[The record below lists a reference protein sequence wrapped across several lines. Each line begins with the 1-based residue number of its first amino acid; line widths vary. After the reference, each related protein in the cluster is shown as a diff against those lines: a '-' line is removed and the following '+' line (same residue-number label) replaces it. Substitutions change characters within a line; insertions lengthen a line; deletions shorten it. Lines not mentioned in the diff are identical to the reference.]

1 MDKNL
6 LQICYEGESGESY
19 IRSIN
24 EKGQFY
30 VSLSDVL
37 KTLST
42 ENRKMDGKTPQSL
55 LPVIKA
61 VIQTLDPDEIK
72 NFPIIENGVTTSE
85 AFLAEPGL
93 YRVLAQDTSAAG
105 KKFQRWLFHKVLPS
119 IREFGVFPPPPKQE
133 QSEIRAFATS
143 LQQTVNALVM
153 EIAKREELEGRVNDV
168 ELKVNSLESLRDLSK
183 FRSVPQRLMD
193 LGLEVLSIEELWHWC
208 EKLRS
213 ERGAEKIKCP
223 SGIGINTLYPLGL
236 VDEAIAL
243 YQKNVEARQRK

>member
-72 NFPIIENGVTTSE
+72 NFPIIENGITTSE

-105 KKFQRWLFHKVLPS
+105 KKIS
-119 IREFGVFPPPPKQE
+119 
-133 QSEIRAFATS
+133 
-143 LQQTVNALVM
+143 TVAV
-153 EIAKREELEGRVNDV
+153 
-168 ELKVNSLESLRDLSK
+168 S
-183 FRSVPQRLMD
+183 
-193 LGLEVLSIEELWHWC
+193 
-208 EKLRS
+208 
-213 ERGAEKIKCP
+213 
-223 SGIGINTLYPLGL
+223 
-236 VDEAIAL
+236 
-243 YQKNVEARQRK
+243 